1 MAAFSVFLTLLYP
14 PLTRF
19 STVSTMSLLLTSPTW
34 IRPTSTA
41 NFIWIFL
48 IGTAGLITPAGRTIE
63 PAEDTILSPVAPEPA
78 PAATCCCCCDGGCC
92 CAEEPGGGWES
103 RSVSASEEAEPGGA
117 ETGFSLDISPWKQGG
132 EERSPLSL
140 TPALQAASVAAKKTS
155 TAQEEKKKTRGE
167 RRF

>member
-1 MAAFSVFLTLLYP
+1 MAAFLCFLTILVLLL
-14 PLTRF
+14 LTRF

-34 IRPTSTA
+34 IRPTNTA

-63 PAEDTILSPVAPEPA
+63 PAADTILSPVAPEPA
-78 PAATCCCCCDGGCC
+78 PAANCCCCCT
-92 CAEEPGGGWES
+92 EEPGGRWES
-103 RSVSASEEAEPGGA
+103 RSVSVSKEAEPGGA

-140 TPALQAASVAAKKTS
+140 TPALQAWASAAAAQKPSKT
-155 TAQEEKKKTRGE
+155 QEKTGE
-167 RRF
+167 SGVFKIL

>member
-1 MAAFSVFLTLLYP
+1 MWMRRRLG
-14 PLTRF
+14 F

-48 IGTAGLITPAGRTIE
+48 IGTGGLITPAGRTME

-78 PAATCCCCCDGGCC
+78 PAVTCCWT
-92 CAEEPGGGWES
+92 EEPGGGGGGGWES
-103 RSVSASEEAEPGGA
+103 RSVSASEEVDPGGA

-140 TPALQAASVAAKKTS
+140 TPGLQARASACYTKNIHCAEE
-155 TAQEEKKKTRGE
+155 EEKTKGE
-167 RRF
+167 RR